1 MGYLFLLFAKLAG
14 AAKMAAM
21 KYAGREATGTF
32 NSIRINLIRSFICM
46 GMSVV
51 LIAFDPGVT
60 GSHLWIGI
68 VSGIANAVN
77 MFTWI
82 LCATRASL
90 CVVEIFMMFATVVI
104 PLLLSPFLYVGETVT
119 LLQWIGVVLILAAVV
134 LFAVPGRSTADEKK
148 DKKAVDR
155 TSVILIAVCML
166 SSTFVTVTQ
175 KLYVTRVGK
184 EYTAFFNAL
193 TFILVFICFVIAYF
207 VMRRILFR
215 KSDGGE
221 AIPTVNKLSGAAYGW
236 IAVAAAGMVVYQFT
250 NTLAS
255 AYLPSAILYPLAYGS
270 GFLLTAAMDTFLF
283 HEKVTLRRVLG
294 TLSAIAGSVLTV
306 L

>member
-21 KYAGREATGTF
+21 KFAGREATGTF

-46 GMSVV
+46 TMSIA
-51 LIAFDPGVT
+51 LFAFDRAAT
-60 GSHLWIGI
+60 GAYLSIAL
-68 VSGIANAVN
+68 VSGVANAIN
-77 MFTWI
+77 MCTWI
-82 LCATRASL
+82 LCAARASL

-119 LLQWIGVVLILAAVV
+119 VLQWLGVVLILAAVI
-134 LFAVPGRSTADEKK
+134 LFAVPEKVK
-148 DKKAVDR
+148 TDGKKAAIDA
-155 TSVILIAVCML
+155 TSVILIVVCML

-175 KLYVTRVGK
+175 KLYVTRAGK

-193 TFILVFICFVIAYF
+193 TFILVFVCFVLAYI
-207 VMRRILFR
+207 VTVAIRKR
-215 KSDGGE
+215 KSAQSGE
-221 AIPTVNKLSGAAYGW
+221 DSRNSGLSKAAYGW

-283 HEKVTLRRVLG
+283 REKVTLRRVLG
-294 TLSAIAGSVLTV
+294 TLSAILGSVMTV